1 MIRIVQNKYNI
12 GDIVFVGEYNYSNES
27 LGENHLFV
35 IIDDDNKVV
44 PLDYF
49 GLIVSSHIEKSKKKN
64 KYIYN
69 EPLLKSDV
77 NNLLLDSIVK
87 CDDLFTLPSK
97 NIKYKIGT
105 VEIDDFLRF
114 ITAYNNKIKSTATK
128 ITS

>member
-1 MIRIVQNKYNI
+1 MVRIVQNKYNI
-12 GDIVFVGEYNYSNES
+12 GDIVFVGEYSYSNES

-77 NNLLLDSIVK
+77 NYYLIV
-87 CDDLFTLPSK
+87 
-97 NIKYKIGT
+97 
-105 VEIDDFLRF
+105 
-114 ITAYNNKIKSTATK
+114 
-128 ITS
+128 

>member
-1 MIRIVQNKYNI
+1 MVRIVQNKYNI

-128 ITS
+128 ITG

>member
-1 MIRIVQNKYNI
+1 MIRIVHNKYNM

>member
-12 GDIVFVGEYNYSNES
+12 GDIVFVGEYNYSDES

-105 VEIDDFLRF
+105 VEIDDFLMF

>member
-1 MIRIVQNKYNI
+1 MVRIVQNKYNI

-27 LGENHLFV
+27 LGENNLFV

-128 ITS
+128 VTS

>member
-12 GDIVFVGEYNYSNES
+12 GDIVFVGEYNYSDES

>member
-1 MIRIVQNKYNI
+1 MVRIVQNKYNI

-128 ITS
+128 VTS

>member
-114 ITAYNNKIKSTATK
+114 ITAYNNKIKSTATN

>member
-114 ITAYNNKIKSTATK
+114 ITAYNNKIKSTVTK

>member
-1 MIRIVQNKYNI
+1 MVRRVQNKYNI

-114 ITAYNNKIKSTATK
+114 ITAYNNKIKSTTAK

>member
-1 MIRIVQNKYNI
+1 MVRIVQNKYNI
-12 GDIVFVGEYNYSNES
+12 GDIVFVGEYSYSNES

-114 ITAYNNKIKSTATK
+114 ITAYNNKIKSTTTK

>member
-1 MIRIVQNKYNI
+1 MVRIVQNKYNI